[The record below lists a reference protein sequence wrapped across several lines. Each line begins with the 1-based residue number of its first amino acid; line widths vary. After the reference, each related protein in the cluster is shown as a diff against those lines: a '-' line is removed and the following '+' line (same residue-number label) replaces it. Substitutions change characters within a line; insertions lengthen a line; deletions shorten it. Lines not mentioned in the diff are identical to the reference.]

1 LEFSIIRSNGWEP
14 SDIVELLDMVAQKRI
29 EPVVDSVRPL
39 AEIRD
44 AMRRLIDREVFGKA
58 VLVP

>member
-1 LEFSIIRSNGWEP
+1 
-14 SDIVELLDMVAQKRI
+14 MVADKRI

-58 VLVP
+58 VLIP